1 MNTEDGL
8 VRSICTGCANAHAH
22 LGLRRP
28 QDDSFPPICAHMYV
42 FTTNWKPRAQY
53 NVPFNGTL
61 NLIYLRTNTVNKEMN
76 KVCYA
81 NICNHVKEDERE
93 QCRSGSA
100 CITTQRDHGILR
112 HLIVIS
118 NVSSVPV
125 RRIISLSFARF
136 FVRMS
141 GISPFFPSSC

>member
-28 QDDSFPPICAHMYV
+28 QDDSFPPFAHICMFLRRIGNLERSIMSHLM
-42 FTTNWKPRAQY
+42 
-53 NVPFNGTL
+53 GL

-81 NICNHVKEDERE
+81 NVYNHVKEDVRE
-93 QCRSGSA
+93 QCR
-100 CITTQRDHGILR
+100 TE
-112 HLIVIS
+112 
-118 NVSSVPV
+118 
-125 RRIISLSFARF
+125 
-136 FVRMS
+136 
-141 GISPFFPSSC
+141 